1 MREKDFILPLALIL
15 ILLCPLGGCAP
26 KDSAQADLLSAYDGI
41 WYFAKNGVA
50 CKFGDGKIYRDDNDA
65 KEGQTLTG
73 IYAPAED
80 HIDAHI
86 TNTGGL
92 KDPKPLYI
100 VPTEEGDVL
109 CDSADGDGTVYFY
122 REPLA
127 VLAVLEVAEQDPPSD
142 LPAASAP
149 ASPSDLPLPSQGPD
163 DPETSPSPLPFSEAA
178 AGSQMP
184 DPQPSAEAGSSSVWV
199 SKSGSKYHRDPS
211 CSGMKSP
218 SKISKSEALDR
229 GLTPCKRCY

>member
-1 MREKDFILPLALIL
+1 MRKRTHGVPLVLILFILCLLSSCAMNDEKEDPLAAY
-15 ILLCPLGGCAP
+15 GGT
-26 KDSAQADLLSAYDGI
+26 

-50 CKFGDGKIYRDDNDA
+50 CEFGDGKIYRDDNDSE
-65 KEGQTLTG
+65 EGQTLTG

-100 VPTEEGDVL
+100 VATDEGDVL
-109 CDSADGDGTVYFY
+109 CDHADGSGTVYFY

-127 VLAVLEVAEQDPPSD
+127 ALAVLEKQEQSALTALPEPSATLPPS
-142 LPAASAP
+142 
-149 ASPSDLPLPSQGPD
+149 SPEPEGTQSSD
-163 DPETSPSPLPFSEAA
+163 SPLPLSEAN
-178 AGSQMP
+178 AGTPAPS
-184 DPQPSAEAGSSSVWV
+184 PQPSAEAQSDSSSVWV

-211 CSGMKSP
+211 CSGMKNP
-218 SKISKSEALDR
+218 SKISKSEAEGR